1 MNLSCKR
8 AAELLSEEQDR
19 DLSFQE
25 WTALQAHLV
34 ICKGCRAVSGQFK
47 VLRRALQSLL
57 DKEKGV

>member
-8 AAELLSEEQDR
+8 ATELMSQEQDR

-34 ICKGCRAVSGQFK
+34 ICKGCRAVSGHFK
-47 VLRRALQSLL
+47 FLQRALQQLL
-57 DKEKGV
+57 EEK